1 MHLLIPLSPNP
12 MKTLFANRFTASLG
26 LALFLCAAATT
37 ASHAQATTTT
47 TKAPEDKSKR
57 PSPPAKVT
65 ANVGGATV
73 TIDYSRPSMKG
84 RKIFGG
90 LEPYDKV
97 WRTGANEATTF
108 EASKDVKIEGQALPA
123 GKYALFTIPG
133 ENEWTIIFNK
143 TASQWGAFKYD
154 ASQDALR
161 VKVKP
166 KKLAQPTETFTI
178 NLDKA
183 GKVAMMWENTQVD
196 FTVSGSGKSAM

>member
-1 MHLLIPLSPNP
+1 MKNLLS
-12 MKTLFANRFTASLG
+12 KRFATNLG
-26 LALFLCAAATT
+26 VALFLVTAAATT
-37 ASHAQATTTT
+37 SHAQTTTTQT

-65 ANVGGATV
+65 ANVSGTTV

-108 EASKDVKIEGQALPA
+108 EVSKAVKIEGQTLPA
-123 GKYALFTIPG
+123 GKYGLFSIPG

-143 TASQWGAFKYD
+143 TPDQWGAYKYD

-178 NLDKA
+178 NLDKS
-183 GKVAMMWENTQVD
+183 GKVAMLWENTEVD
-196 FTVSGSGKSAM
+196 FTVTSGGKSAM